1 MGKVF
6 IRMSLPLNC
15 IQYHSSS
22 NSNPTVFLFMM
33 GHCLGGFFKTSMTSH
48 TVLYMIVYVIV
59 HLLEYWDLNGIGYA
73 QNIFM
78 DQLRRSQGGFN
89 LDFSKSMLT
98 WRLDATSP
106 MPAMLWAQ
114 QLGAAF
120 KTCKANEVGARHAEN
135 WKTLD
140 TFFLFVAP
148 SKDWQAIEIVWTH
161 QYWRQCSKPPKR
173 IGVVHDARRIS
184 CGVHATANPLDL
196 AFLIPLDA

>member
-33 GHCLGGFFKTSMTSH
+33 GHSLGGFFKTSMTSH

-59 HLLEYWDLNGIGYA
+59 HLLEYWDPQRHWLCEKTSLWTN
-73 QNIFM
+73 F
-78 DQLRRSQGGFN
+78 RRSQGGFN
-89 LDFSKSMLT
+89 LDVSKSMLT

-148 SKDWQAIEIVWTH
+148 SKD
-161 QYWRQCSKPPKR
+161 
-173 IGVVHDARRIS
+173 
-184 CGVHATANPLDL
+184 
-196 AFLIPLDA
+196 